1 MIRFS
6 VIRSAQSTCHANS
19 IKKMAFSAAL
29 ADGFNFQACTKNTQT
44 VTELSTQYDIT
55 VHFF

>member
-1 MIRFS
+1 
-6 VIRSAQSTCHANS
+6 
-19 IKKMAFSAAL
+19 MAFSAAL